1 MAKVTITIE
10 DIGNTVNIKC
20 ASDVPMEDGAIT
32 PAQHYAI
39 IAMTAINDNANMC
52 DDEQDD

>member
-20 ASDVPMEDGAIT
+20 VSDVPMEHGANT
-32 PAQHYAI
+32 RAQHYAI
-39 IAMTAINDNANMC
+39 IALVAIDEDANMH
-52 DDEQDD
+52 DNEQDG